1 MAKREAVL
9 RNLGGQQ
16 VDNNNNSDNSNNS
29 TEVQHCYVNV
39 DSKKL
44 PPSSQENNLQLLKI
58 TVAEQVL
65 VEVTLAT
72 EEKGKVNFSSRGG
85 RGQQQQQQQQ
95 QQKVMRVK
103 VKEL

>member
-44 PPSSQENNLQLLKI
+44 PPSSSSAEGGDLQLLKI
-58 TVAEQVL
+58 TVAGQVL

-72 EEKGKVNFSSRGG
+72 EEKGKVSSSSRRGG
-85 RGQQQQQQQQ
+85 GGEA
-95 QQKVMRVK
+95 
-103 VKEL
+103 KEVQ

>member
-16 VDNNNNSDNSNNS
+16 VDNNNNNN

-44 PPSSQENNLQLLKI
+44 PPSSSAEGGDLQLLKI
-58 TVAEQVL
+58 TVAGQVL

-72 EEKGKVNFSSRGG
+72 EEKGKVSSSSRRGG
-85 RGQQQQQQQQ
+85 GQQQQ

>member
-1 MAKREAVL
+1 MAKKEAVL
-9 RNLGGQQ
+9 RNLGGQK
-16 VDNNNNSDNSNNS
+16 VDNNSDNS

-39 DSKKL
+39 DSKRL

-58 TVAEQVL
+58 TVAGQVL

-72 EEKGKVNFSSRGG
+72 EEKGKVNFSSSRRGG
-85 RGQQQQQQQQ
+85 QQQQQQ